1 MPVADRP
8 PAKTHP
14 ELELNTRSIPRRI
27 WDSMVHPIV
36 RLPVEIPW
44 DLKQFSKLYVTAAV
58 YYVVGSV
65 LPLAIIFGA
74 TMFAVH
80 MWPENMVDV
89 LLEPSGEP
97 NKQLMLAA
105 MLISFVSGFGAELI
119 YFRAQLKKAGL
130 GLKKLLHLNLD
141 SLNGSWIEAFKRSS
155 YALGLGLIG
164 QDLIERL
171 PQLPHPHQVTA
182 DVASGLQGPSL
193 LAFGILAAVMA
204 PFFEE
209 VVFRGFI
216 FNSFRKVFREGR
228 IFKLVGSSERMS
240 DYWAVGLSALIFAAA
255 HFDAT
260 AFLQLFLLGI
270 ILAELYRRSGTLV
283 CPMLLHAMNNIVATM
298 LIVGK

>member
-1 MPVADRP
+1 MPVAHRP
-8 PAKTHP
+8 PAKIHP
-14 ELELNTRSIPRRI
+14 ELDFNNRSIPHRI
-27 WDSMVHPIV
+27 WDSLVHPIV

-44 DLKQFSKLYVTAAV
+44 NLKEFSKLYVTAAM
-58 YYVVGSV
+58 YYLLGSV
-65 LPLAIIFGA
+65 LPLAVIFGA

-80 MWPENMVDV
+80 MWPENMVDI
-89 LLEPSGEP
+89 LLDSSGEP

-105 MLISFVSGFGAELI
+105 MVTSFVSGFGAELW
-119 YFRAQLKKAGL
+119 YFNAQLKKAGL
-130 GLKKLLHLNLD
+130 GLVQILHLNLD
-141 SLNGSWIEAFKRSS
+141 SLNGKWTEALKRSS
-155 YALGLGLIG
+155 YALVLGLAG

-182 DVASGLQGPSL
+182 DLAQGLQGPSL
-193 LAFGILAAVMA
+193 LAFGLLAAVMA

-209 VVFRGFI
+209 IVFRGFI

-228 IFKLVGSSERMS
+228 IFKLVGSERMA
-240 DYWAVGLSALIFAAA
+240 DYWAVGLSGLIFAAA
-255 HFDAT
+255 HMDAT